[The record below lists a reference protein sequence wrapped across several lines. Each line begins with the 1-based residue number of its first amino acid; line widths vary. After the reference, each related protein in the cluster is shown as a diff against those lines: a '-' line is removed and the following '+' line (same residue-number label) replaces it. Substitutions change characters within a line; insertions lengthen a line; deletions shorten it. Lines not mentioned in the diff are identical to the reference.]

1 MIVYIDMDDVLC
13 DFTGA
18 KNRIN
23 SQYPQMGFP
32 QSQFDFYRR
41 LEPLDGAISAVKSLI
56 ASSEYD
62 SYILTAPS
70 IHNPMSYTEK
80 RVWIEEKFGFHFV
93 EKLIICSNKGLL
105 KGRYLIDD
113 NLEGHGQNMFEG
125 ELIHFGSARFPG
137 WASVLKYLRI
147 DTSIL

>member
-1 MIVYIDMDDVLC
+1 MGPGC
-13 DFTGA
+13 FTG
-18 KNRIN
+18 
-23 SQYPQMGFP
+23 PQLEFP

-41 LEPLDGAISAVKSLI
+41 LEPLDGAISAVESLI

-62 SYILTAPS
+62 PYILTAPS

-93 EKLIICSNKGLL
+93 EKLIICSNKGLH

-113 NLEGHGQNMFEG
+113 NLDRLDIIRRDEGPG
-125 ELIHFGSARFPG
+125 LLSAIPRYED
-137 WASVLKYLRI
+137 LNYLLYKEY
-147 DTSIL
+147 ILFFILL